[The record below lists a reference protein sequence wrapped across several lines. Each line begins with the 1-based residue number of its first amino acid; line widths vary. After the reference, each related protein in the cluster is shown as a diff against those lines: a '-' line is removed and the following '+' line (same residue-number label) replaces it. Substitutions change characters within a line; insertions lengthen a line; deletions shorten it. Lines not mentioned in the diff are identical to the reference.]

1 MTMILSRSTKY
12 FKAICQ
18 IVYDDRFGNSYRS
31 LFEYLYSKPFWW
43 DSDFMPMDR
52 NRALDGID
60 LRERYGCSNDIL
72 QEPCSVLEMLIAL
85 AIRIEDQFMTNY
97 DEGNRTSQWFWIM
110 LTNLGL
116 NGMDDDHF
124 DEYEADRIIDRFL
137 NREYEADGS
146 EGGIFVLEKPFRDL
160 RDVELWIQANWFIG
174 EYDGYL

>member
-1 MTMILSRSTKY
+1 
-12 FKAICQ
+12 
-18 IVYDDRFGNSYRS
+18 
-31 LFEYLYSKPFWW
+31 
-43 DSDFMPMDR
+43 
-52 NRALDGID
+52 
-60 LRERYGCSNDIL
+60 
-72 QEPCSVLEMLIAL
+72 
-85 AIRIEDQFMTNY
+85 MTNY

-124 DEYEADRIIDRFL
+124 DEYEANRIIDRFL